1 MTCKINADTSDGLK
15 LVSDTSGAIDLQSN
29 GSTKASLDA
38 SGNLNS
44 VGKLSST
51 GQSQVQSVSDAS
63 AVTINSATATSLA
76 EVTITTTGKPVMI
89 TACGNSNPGQTG
101 GFFLY
106 RLYRDSIEIGKRH
119 KAENGGTTSQN
130 FVFAITTIDDVTA
143 GTYTYSIKAYQGSGT
158 HTFGEDGDVE
168 AAVITAHEIL

>member
-1 MTCKINADTSDGLK
+1 MSSIKLKGSSSGEAILSTDATAAKVTVDKNVDITGNIVTS
-15 LVSDTSGAIDLQSN
+15 TQ
-29 GSTKASLDA
+29 T
-38 SGNLNS
+38 
-44 VGKLSST
+44 
-51 GQSQVQSVSDAS
+51 QVQSVSDAS
-63 AVTINSATATSLA
+63 AVTINSSTATSLA
-76 EVTITTTGKPVMI
+76 EVTITTTGKPVML

-106 RLYRDSIEIGKRH
+106 RLYRGSTEIGKRH

-130 FVFAITTIDDVTA
+130 FVFAITTIDDVAA

>member
-1 MTCKINADTSDGLK
+1 MSSIKLKGSSSGEAILSTDATAAKVTVDKNVDITGNVVTS
-15 LVSDTSGAIDLQSN
+15 TQ
-29 GSTKASLDA
+29 T
-38 SGNLNS
+38 
-44 VGKLSST
+44 
-51 GQSQVQSVSDAS
+51 QVQSVSDAS
-63 AVTINSATATSLA
+63 AVTINSSTATSLA
-76 EVTITTTGKPVMI
+76 EVTITTTGKPVML

-106 RLYRDSIEIGKRH
+106 RLYRGSTEIGKRH
-119 KAENGGTTSQN
+119 KAENGGTSSQN
-130 FVFAITTIDDVTA
+130 FVFAITTIDDVAA

>member
-1 MTCKINADTSDGLK
+1 MSSIKLKGARSGEAILSTDATAAKVTVDKNVDITGNVVTS
-15 LVSDTSGAIDLQSN
+15 TQ
-29 GSTKASLDA
+29 T
-38 SGNLNS
+38 
-44 VGKLSST
+44 
-51 GQSQVQSVSDAS
+51 QVQSVSDAS
-63 AVTINSATATSLA
+63 AVTINSSTATSLA
-76 EVTITTTGKPVMI
+76 EVTITTTGKPVML

-119 KAENGGTTSQN
+119 KAENGGTSSQN
-130 FVFAITTIDDVTA
+130 FVFAITTIDDVAA

>member
-1 MTCKINADTSDGLK
+1 MSTLKIKGSSANEVTLSADANATKISVDKDVDRTGKVVTS
-15 LVSDTSGAIDLQSN
+15 SQT
-29 GSTKASLDA
+29 
-38 SGNLNS
+38 
-44 VGKLSST
+44 
-51 GQSQVQSVSDAS
+51 QVQGFSDAS
-63 AVTINSATATSLA
+63 AVTINSTTATSLA
-76 EVTITTTGKPVMI
+76 EVTITTTGKPVML

-106 RLYRDSIEIGKRH
+106 RLYRDSTEIGKRH
-119 KAENGGTTSQN
+119 KAENGGTSSQN
-130 FVFAITTIDDVTA
+130 FVFAITTIDDVAA

>member
-1 MTCKINADTSDGLK
+1 MSTLKIKGSSANEVTLSADANATKISVDKDVDITGKVVTS
-15 LVSDTSGAIDLQSN
+15 S
-29 GSTKASLDA
+29 
-38 SGNLNS
+38 
-44 VGKLSST
+44 
-51 GQSQVQSVSDAS
+51 QSQVQGFSDAS
-63 AVTINSATATSLA
+63 AVTINSTTATSLA
-76 EVTITTTGKPVMI
+76 EVTITTTGKPVML

-106 RLYRDSIEIGKRH
+106 RLYRDSTEIGKRH
-119 KAENGGTTSQN
+119 KAENGGTSSQN
-130 FVFAITTIDDVTA
+130 YVFAISTIDDVAA

>member
-1 MTCKINADTSDGLK
+1 MSSIKLKGSSSGEAILSTDATAAKVTVDKNVDITGKVITS
-15 LVSDTSGAIDLQSN
+15 T
-29 GSTKASLDA
+29 
-38 SGNLNS
+38 
-44 VGKLSST
+44 
-51 GQSQVQSVSDAS
+51 QSQAEGFSDAS

-76 EVTITTTGKPVMI
+76 EVTITTSGKPVML

-106 RLYRDSIEIGKRH
+106 RLYRGSTEIGKRH
-119 KAENGGTTSQN
+119 KAENAGTASQN
-130 FVFAITTIDDVTA
+130 FVFAITTIDDVAA

>member
-1 MTCKINADTSDGLK
+1 MSTLKIKGTSANEVTLSADANATKISVDKDVDITGKVVTS
-15 LVSDTSGAIDLQSN
+15 SQT
-29 GSTKASLDA
+29 
-38 SGNLNS
+38 
-44 VGKLSST
+44 
-51 GQSQVQSVSDAS
+51 QVQGFSDAS

-76 EVTITTTGKPVMI
+76 EVTITTTGKPVML

-106 RLYRDSIEIGKRH
+106 RLYRDSTEIGKRH
-119 KAENGGTTSQN
+119 KAENGGTSSQN
-130 FVFAITTIDDVTA
+130 FVFAISTIDDVAA

-158 HTFGEDGDVE
+158 HVFGEDGDVE

>member
-1 MTCKINADTSDGLK
+1 MSTLKIKGTSANEVTLSADANATKISVDKDVDITGKVVTS
-15 LVSDTSGAIDLQSN
+15 SQT
-29 GSTKASLDA
+29 
-38 SGNLNS
+38 
-44 VGKLSST
+44 
-51 GQSQVQSVSDAS
+51 QVQGISDAS
-63 AVTINSATATSLA
+63 AVTINSTTATSLA
-76 EVTITTTGKPVMI
+76 EVTITTTGKPVML

-106 RLYRDSIEIGKRH
+106 RLYRDSTEIGKRH
-119 KAENGGTTSQN
+119 KAENGGTSSQN
-130 FVFAITTIDDVTA
+130 FVFAITHIDVVTA

>member
-1 MTCKINADTSDGLK
+1 MSTLKIKGSSANEVTLSADANATKISVDKDVDITGKVVTS
-15 LVSDTSGAIDLQSN
+15 SQTQ
-29 GSTKASLDA
+29 
-38 SGNLNS
+38 
-44 VGKLSST
+44 
-51 GQSQVQSVSDAS
+51 GQGFSDAS
-63 AVTINSATATSLA
+63 AVTINSTTATSLA
-76 EVTITTTGKPVMI
+76 EVTITTTGKPVML

-106 RLYRDSIEIGKRH
+106 RLYRGSTEIGKRH
-119 KAENGGTTSQN
+119 KAENGGTSSQN
-130 FVFAITTIDDVTA
+130 FVFAITHIDVVTA

>member
-1 MTCKINADTSDGLK
+1 MSSIKLK
-15 LVSDTSGAIDLQSN
+15 GSSSGEAIL
-29 GSTKASLDA
+29 STDA
-38 SGNLNS
+38 SASKIS
-44 VGKLSST
+44 VDKNFDITGKVIASA
-51 GQSQVQSVSDAS
+51 QSQVEAVSDAS
-63 AVTINSATATSLA
+63 AVTINSSTATSLA
-76 EVTITTTGKPVMI
+76 EVTITTTGKPVML

-119 KAENGGTTSQN
+119 KAENGGTASQN
-130 FVFAITTIDDVTA
+130 YVFAISHIDEVSA

-168 AAVITAHEIL
+168 GAVITAHEIL

>member
-1 MTCKINADTSDGLK
+1 MSSIKLKGSSSGEAILSTDATAAKVTVDKNVDITGKVITS
-15 LVSDTSGAIDLQSN
+15 T
-29 GSTKASLDA
+29 
-38 SGNLNS
+38 
-44 VGKLSST
+44 
-51 GQSQVQSVSDAS
+51 QSQAEGFSDAS
-63 AVTINSATATSLA
+63 AVTINSSTATSLA
-76 EVTITTTGKPVMI
+76 EVTITTTGKPVML

-106 RLYRDSIEIGKRH
+106 RLYRGSTEIGKRH
-119 KAENGGTTSQN
+119 KAENGGTSSQN
-130 FVFAITTIDDVTA
+130 FVFAITTIDDVAA

>member
-1 MTCKINADTSDGLK
+1 MSSIKLK
-15 LVSDTSGAIDLQSN
+15 GSSSGEAIL
-29 GSTKASLDA
+29 STDA
-38 SGNLNS
+38 SASKIS
-44 VGKLSST
+44 VDKNFDITGKVIASA
-51 GQSQVQSVSDAS
+51 QSQVEAVSDAS
-63 AVTINSATATSLA
+63 AVTINSSTATSLA
-76 EVTITTTGKPVMI
+76 EVTITTTGKPVML

-119 KAENGGTTSQN
+119 KAENGGTSSQN
-130 FVFAITTIDDVTA
+130 FVFAITTIDDVSA

-168 AAVITAHEIL
+168 GAVITAHEIL